1 MTGVLIA
8 VVVDLLAGVPERVG
22 GGSDTTLVGFLTGVP
37 GGRVTFF
44 FFFDVD
50 GLLVTVSEGGSGLT
64 DMVSSLLINFRM
76 ISSRL

>member
-44 FFFDVD
+44 FFDVD